1 MKSTSVIPTTDQ
13 QGQQGAFPLAAGSP
27 LALRLADCICY
38 ELGVELNAAR
48 IQRELDASLGVLAAR
63 WAQIIADDDRVIA
76 NPEAERRAGVLEIN
90 RLRTVNSV
98 RREMLAMLNTTVA
111 NIRDDARPLGAVA
124 SGAWLGKPSENL
136 TKSTNTQNA

>member
-1 MKSTSVIPTTDQ
+1 MKSTSVIPTSEP
-13 QGQQGAFPLAAGSP
+13 QGQQGAFPLATGSP
-27 LALRLADCICY
+27 LAFRLADCISY
-38 ELGVELNAAR
+38 ELGAELNAVR

-98 RREMLAMLNTTVA
+98 RREMLAMLNTTLA
-111 NIRDDARPLGAVA
+111 N
-124 SGAWLGKPSENL
+124 
-136 TKSTNTQNA
+136 Q

>member
-1 MKSTSVIPTTDQ
+1 MENNSTQSPAVPSV
-13 QGQQGAFPLAAGSP
+13 GLAGDAGSP
-27 LALRLADCICY
+27 LALRLADCISY

-48 IQRELDASLGVLAAR
+48 IQRELDASLGVLAVR

-98 RREMLAMLNTTVA
+98 RREMLAMLNTTLA
-111 NIRDDARPLGAVA
+111 NKKDDTDAR
-124 SGAWLGKPSENL
+124 S
-136 TKSTNTQNA
+136 Q